1 MVVAVA
7 VVVTVLLLQYDEY
20 DNAAHC
26 MMAHSPVAWEHVT
39 FKDVVI
45 KVSNVDVYYKAIRFY
60 LQVSPG
66 VGVEGGRG
74 YRAGQRETAFRAR
87 TDRTGGCRGGGAAA
101 RMDKSTTTG
110 EGWALWLRACGVVQA
125 A

>member
-1 MVVAVA
+1 LRGAACVPLAACIPPVYC
-7 VVVTVLLLQYDEY
+7 LLQYDEY

-60 LQVSPG
+60 LQVSFRTVFLHPILSAG
-66 VGVEGGRG
+66 ELCFPTSDAACIWVWGLTHVITCDCM
-74 YRAGQRETAFRAR
+74 RAGDTA
-87 TDRTGGCRGGGAAA
+87 T
-101 RMDKSTTTG
+101 
-110 EGWALWLRACGVVQA
+110 
-125 A
+125 

>member
-1 MVVAVA
+1 MPTA
-7 VVVTVLLLQYDEY
+7 LQYDEY

-60 LQVSPG
+60 LQV
-66 VGVEGGRG
+66 
-74 YRAGQRETAFRAR
+74 
-87 TDRTGGCRGGGAAA
+87 
-101 RMDKSTTTG
+101 
-110 EGWALWLRACGVVQA
+110 RACGVA
-125 A
+125 SFC

>member
-1 MVVAVA
+1 V
-7 VVVTVLLLQYDEY
+7 QYDEY

-60 LQVSPG
+60 LQVSRPSHN
-66 VGVEGGRG
+66 VIDHVIESCDHVIAPCDC
-74 YRAGQRETAFRAR
+74 Y
-87 TDRTGGCRGGGAAA
+87 C
-101 RMDKSTTTG
+101 
-110 EGWALWLRACGVVQA
+110 
-125 A
+125 